1 MSSARMRTTFGRGSS
16 LPWVTNNSTKNGY
29 MCIVIYERVC
39 VHTRAFARA
48 CDACCLRLGQST
60 MLRVNLVYKTAI
72 VHGMQTVLNT
82 LMGLPHKHFFFYKQ
96 R

>member
-1 MSSARMRTTFGRGSS
+1 MRTTFGRGSS

-82 LMGLPHKHFFFYKQ
+82 LIGVAPSILWLHFYFG
-96 R
+96 RAI